1 MGEVPV
7 LGCEIRTNRL
17 ADVITLSSPYITDDM
32 DIQKLL
38 RWIAVVIVLIVAGGV
53 LSLILKVGAAI
64 GRVVLPVLLVLLVI
78 AIILRFIDALRR
90 RR

>member
-1 MGEVPV
+1 M
-7 LGCEIRTNRL
+7 
-17 ADVITLSSPYITDDM
+17 YITDDM

-53 LSLILKVGAAI
+53 LSVILKVGAAI
-64 GRVVLPVLLVLLVI
+64 GRIALPVLLVLLVI

>member
-1 MGEVPV
+1 M
-7 LGCEIRTNRL
+7 
-17 ADVITLSSPYITDDM
+17 YITDDM

-53 LSLILKVGAAI
+53 LSVILKAGAAI
-64 GRVVLPVLLVLLVI
+64 GRIALPVLLVLLVI

>member
-1 MGEVPV
+1 M
-7 LGCEIRTNRL
+7 
-17 ADVITLSSPYITDDM
+17 SPSYIIDDRILLPDDM

-53 LSLILKVGAAI
+53 LSVILKVGAAI
-64 GRVVLPVLLVLLVI
+64 GRVVLPVLLVLLII
-78 AIILRFIDALRR
+78 AIILRFIDAIRR

>member
-1 MGEVPV
+1 M
-7 LGCEIRTNRL
+7 
-17 ADVITLSSPYITDDM
+17 YITDDM

-53 LSLILKVGAAI
+53 LSVILKVGSAI
-64 GRVVLPVLLVLLVI
+64 GRIALPVLLVLLVI

>member
-1 MGEVPV
+1 MPV
-7 LGCEIRTNRL
+7 
-17 ADVITLSSPYITDDM
+17 VYIIDDM

-53 LSLILKVGAAI
+53 LSVILKAGAAI
-64 GRVVLPVLLVLLVI
+64 GRIALPVLLVLLVI

>member
-1 MGEVPV
+1 
-7 LGCEIRTNRL
+7 
-17 ADVITLSSPYITDDM
+17 M

-53 LSLILKVGAAI
+53 LSVILKVGVAI